1 MGNLLEVKNLRVSY
15 HSYAGEVQS
24 VRGVSFQV
32 QEGESVAIVGESG
45 CGKSVT
51 AKSIMG
57 LIQTPPGEIKEGS
70 EILFEGRNLLAQTP
84 QQWQKYRGSD
94 CAIIFQDALAALNPT
109 LTIGR
114 QIAEKILV
122 HTNMNK
128 KEAYAEAQRLLGL
141 VGIPNPAKRLKQY
154 PHEFS
159 GGMRQRAMIAIA
171 LACSPKLLIA
181 DEPTTALDVTIQA
194 DIIDLLKQLQQ
205 EMGMAIIMITHD
217 LGIVADIAKKI
228 VVMYAGKVVETGT
241 HYDIFYQP
249 RHPYTQALLRAV
261 PRLDVEEDQQLES
274 IEGTP
279 PNMIDPPHGCAFS
292 TRCSRCMKVCQQ
304 YEPPLFEFE
313 DGHTAQ
319 CWLYH
324 PLAEQAENKTGGM
337 A

>member
-1 MGNLLEVKNLRVSY
+1 MSNLLEVKNLRVSY

-24 VRGVSFQV
+24 VRGVSFAV

-70 EILFEGRNLLAQTP
+70 EILFEGKNLLEQTP
-84 QQWQKYRGSD
+84 QQWQKYRGKD

-109 LTIGR
+109 LTVGR

-122 HTNMNK
+122 HTDMNK
-128 KEAYAEAQRLLGL
+128 KQAYAEAERLLGL

-171 LACSPKLLIA
+171 LACAPKLLIA

-194 DIIDLLKQLQQ
+194 DIIDLLKELQK
-205 EMGMAIIMITHD
+205 ELGMAIIMITHD

-228 VVMYAGKVVETGT
+228 VVMYAGKVVESGS
-241 HYDIFYQP
+241 HYDIFYRP

-279 PNMIDPPHGCAFS
+279 PNMIDPPRGCAFS

-324 PLAEQAENKTGGM
+324 PLAQQTEKQTGGM